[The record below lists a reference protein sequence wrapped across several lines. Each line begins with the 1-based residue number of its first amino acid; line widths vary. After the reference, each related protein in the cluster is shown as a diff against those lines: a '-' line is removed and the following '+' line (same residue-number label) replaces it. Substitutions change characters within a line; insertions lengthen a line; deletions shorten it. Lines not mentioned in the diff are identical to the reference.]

1 MIFHKGRDSHDYKYG
16 AALSE
21 EFLWSSSPGFSGRIA
36 AAAACNFPGAKAP
49 DSPLMKRARDA
60 VATVMS

>member
-21 EFLWSSSPGFSGRIA
+21 EFLWSTEPRWRRPDRGGLDLQLPGRQDA
-36 AAAACNFPGAKAP
+36 RQPAHEA
-49 DSPLMKRARDA
+49 RARP
-60 VATVMS
+60 SRRS